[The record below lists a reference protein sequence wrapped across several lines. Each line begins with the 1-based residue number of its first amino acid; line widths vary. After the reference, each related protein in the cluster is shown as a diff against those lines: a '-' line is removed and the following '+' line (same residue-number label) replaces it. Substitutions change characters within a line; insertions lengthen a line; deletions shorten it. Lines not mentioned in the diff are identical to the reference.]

1 MKTTNSL
8 PADYHLA
15 WSADIE
21 KDKWLMVLLQIV
33 AIPWSLVVLA
43 GLGVLVYWLR
53 PDWLHISSVIDFSI
67 WQALSLLP
75 VMVFAILL
83 HEMVH
88 GLFFWLLARQ
98 MPKFGF
104 SLFYAYAALPGWY
117 FDKSV
122 YWLIGL
128 SPLIV
133 LSLVGTFFL
142 LVVPEGWLIFLLF
155 GLFTN
160 ASGAIG
166 DMWLTM
172 IVLRYP
178 ATAYVMDER
187 DGLRIF
193 LPITLVQLTG

>member
-21 KDKWLMVLLQIV
+21 KDKWLMVLLQVI
-33 AIPWSLVVLA
+33 AIPWSLVVLV

-53 PDWLHISSVIDFSI
+53 PDWVYISSVIDFSI

-88 GLFFWLLARQ
+88 GFFFWLLARQ

-117 FDKSV
+117 FDKSI
-122 YWLIGL
+122 YWLVGL

-166 DMWLTM
+166 DVY
-172 IVLRYP
+172 IVTRLAFEPRN
-178 ATAYVMDER
+178 
-187 DGLRIF
+187 
-193 LPITLVQLTG
+193 TLIEDTGTGFRVFRRSN

>member
-21 KDKWLMVLLQIV
+21 KDKWLMVLLQVI
-33 AIPWSLVVLA
+33 AIPWSLVVLV

-53 PDWLHISSVIDFSI
+53 PDWVYISSVIDFSI

-166 DMWLTM
+166 DVY
-172 IVLRYP
+172 IVTRLAFEPRN
-178 ATAYVMDER
+178 
-187 DGLRIF
+187 
-193 LPITLVQLTG
+193 TLIEDTGTGFRVFRRSN